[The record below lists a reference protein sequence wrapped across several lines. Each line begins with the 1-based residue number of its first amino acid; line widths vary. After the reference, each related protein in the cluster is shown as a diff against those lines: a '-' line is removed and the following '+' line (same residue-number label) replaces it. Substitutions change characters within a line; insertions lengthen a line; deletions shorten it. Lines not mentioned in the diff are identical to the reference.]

1 MPYAVGTYRLCQGTY
16 TPDLSW
22 HLVDVWLGLLFCWLQ
37 LRSRRGVGS
46 RGSGVVRLSYG
57 FLRYN
62 GIWSSGKVT
71 GELSGK
77 ERRLEIC
84 LILSQQCSTTNGG
97 LLSRILPH
105 SKIAARHDKRN
116 VMAA

>member
-1 MPYAVGTYRLCQGTY
+1 MAFGGYVA
-16 TPDLSW
+16 
-22 HLVDVWLGLLFCWLQ
+22 LLRMQ
-37 LRSRRGVGS
+37 RGFGS
-46 RGSGVVRLSYG
+46 LGSGVVGLSYG
-57 FLRYN
+57 FLRYH
-62 GIWSSGKVT
+62 GIWSSEKVT

-84 LILSQQCSTTNGG
+84 LVLSQQCSTTNGG

-116 VMAA
+116 VIAA

>member
-1 MPYAVGTYRLCQGTY
+1 MAFGGYVA
-16 TPDLSW
+16 
-22 HLVDVWLGLLFCWLQ
+22 LLRMQ
-37 LRSRRGVGS
+37 RGFGS
-46 RGSGVVRLSYG
+46 LGSGVVGLSYG

-84 LILSQQCSTTNGG
+84 LVLSQQCSTTNGG

-116 VMAA
+116 VIAA